1 MYNLLLHGA
10 PSPQAC
16 VCIGLHRTSSS
27 AIPPEVDIEKLKTK
41 LTVNALFMTKSNEF
55 GIGNTI
61 NCTQPAVTCSKL
73 TIEALEQG
81 VKYAQS

>member
-1 MYNLLLHGA
+1 MVSWSWISKIIKWKW
-10 PSPQAC
+10 PVFKTVP
-16 VCIGLHRTSSS
+16 
-27 AIPPEVDIEKLKTK
+27 AIPPEVDIEELKTK

-61 NCTQPAVTCSKL
+61 NCTQPTVTSSKL
-73 TIEALEQG
+73 AIEALEQG